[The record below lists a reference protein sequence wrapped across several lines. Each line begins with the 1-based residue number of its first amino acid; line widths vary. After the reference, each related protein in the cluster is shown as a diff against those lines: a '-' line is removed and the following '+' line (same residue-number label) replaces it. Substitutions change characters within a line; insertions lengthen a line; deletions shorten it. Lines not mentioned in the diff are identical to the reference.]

1 MNPNTNLVIQIVM
14 GVALLVGMFLA
25 RRKKFT
31 AHGFC
36 QASVMVLNL
45 ALIFSVMVPSFHRQ
59 VQPELSRHLS
69 RSDVL
74 IPFLHAMLGTIVE
87 LNGLYIILVAGTNI
101 IPKALRFDRYRPWMR
116 TQLALWWITI
126 FFGIGAFYYLNV
138 HTAPAQPQTMAKS
151 EQSKTEGAKVTIKF
165 KNFEFSP
172 KEVTV
177 KAGTT
182 VEWVNEGGNHPFTAE
197 DGSFGSAALP
207 SGGRY
212 EHKFDTPGTYPYYCK
227 NHGDKGG
234 VDMAGVIKVEP

>member
-14 GVALLVGMFLA
+14 GVALLVGMFVS

-31 AHGFC
+31 AYGFC
-36 QASVMVLNL
+36 QASVMILNL
-45 ALIFSVMVPSFHRQ
+45 ALIFSVMAPSFHRQ
-59 VQPELSRHLS
+59 IQPELSRHLS

-74 IPFLHAMLGTIVE
+74 VPFLHAILGTIVE

-101 IPKALRFDRYRPWMR
+101 LPKALRFNRYRPWMR
-116 TQLALWWITI
+116 TQLALWWVTI
-126 FFGIGAFYYLNV
+126 LFGVGAYYYLNV
-138 HTAPAQPQTMAKS
+138 HTAPALPQPVATNQTN
-151 EQSKTEGAKVTIKF
+151 QTETNKVTIKF

-182 VEWVNEGGNHPFTAE
+182 VEWVNEGGSHPFEAD
-197 DGSFGSAALP
+197 DGSFASDVLP
-207 SGGRY
+207 QGGRY

-227 NHGDKGG
+227 KHGGKGG
-234 VDMAGVIKVEP
+234 EDMAGVIKVEP